1 MTRRTLEETANAMAA
16 PGKGILAMDESHP
29 TCKRRFDAIGVACDE
44 ANRRAY
50 RELLL
55 TAPGAAQHLSG
66 YILFDETIRQATA
79 DGTPFPAVIDAAGS
93 LVGIKVDAGT
103 VAMPLHPGEK
113 FTQGLDGLRERLIEY
128 RELGAKFAKWRAV
141 ITIGPGLPSDACI
154 QANMRA
160 LAMYA
165 AFCQEAG
172 IVPIVEPEVLMD
184 GDHDIDVCDSATR
197 ASLRA
202 LYASLAEQSVHLEGS
217 VLKPSMVLAGKGCPS
232 QAGVAEVAERTVA
245 CLKSTVPAA
254 VPGIFFLSGGQ
265 SAVRATEHL
274 NAMNALGK
282 APWRLSFSYGRAL
295 QEPAL
300 LAWAGDSANAAA
312 AQRQLALRA
321 RSNGA
326 ATLGEYGPAMEAAA

>member
-1 MTRRTLEETANAMAA
+1 MSLSNLEETANALAA

-29 TCKRRFDAIGVACDE
+29 TCKRRFDAINVVCDE
-44 ANRRAY
+44 ATRRAY

-66 YILFDETIRQATA
+66 YILFDETIRQTAA
-79 DGTPFPAVIDAAGS
+79 DGSPFPALIDAAGS
-93 LVGIKVDAGT
+93 LTGIKVDAGA

-113 FTQGLDGLRERLIEY
+113 VTQGLDGLRERLIEY

-141 ITIGPGLPSDACI
+141 IAIGDGLPTNACI
-154 QANMRA
+154 HANARA

-172 IVPIVEPEVLMD
+172 IVPIVEPELLMD
-184 GDHDIDVCDSATR
+184 GGHDIDVCDTATR
-197 ASLRA
+197 ATLRA
-202 LYASLAEQSVHLEGS
+202 LYAALAEQSVHLEGS
-217 VLKPSMVLAGKGCPS
+217 VLKPSMVLAGKDCPTP
-232 QAGVAEVAERTVA
+232 AGVDEVAERTLA
-245 CLKSTVPAA
+245 CLKSAVPAA

-265 SAVRATEHL
+265 SAVSATEHL
-274 NAMNALGK
+274 NAMNALGN

-300 LAWAGDSANAAA
+300 KAWAGDAANGAA

-321 RSNGA
+321 RLNGA
-326 ATLGEYGPAMEAAA
+326 ATLGEYGAAMEAA